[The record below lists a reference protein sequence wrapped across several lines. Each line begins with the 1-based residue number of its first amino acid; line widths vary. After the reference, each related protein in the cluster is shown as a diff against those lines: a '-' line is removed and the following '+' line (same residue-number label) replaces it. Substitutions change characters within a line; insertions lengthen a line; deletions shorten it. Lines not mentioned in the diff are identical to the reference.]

1 MRALSLIVPF
11 ALLATAAPALA
22 GSISIEGRGQVRAA
36 PDMATVSSGVTT
48 QGATAKEA
56 LDANSTAMAALIE
69 ALKSSGI
76 EARDIQTSGFSV
88 NPNYVYSEERDAQGY
103 NLPPKINGYQVANS
117 VSVIVRDLEKLGT
130 ILDQS
135 VTVGANT
142 VNGVEFA
149 VADPSELL
157 NQARKAAF
165 KDARSKAEL
174 YADASG
180 TKLGDIETISE
191 RQDYAAPVAYA
202 MAERAV
208 AAAPTPVEAGEL
220 SFAITVSVEWDL
232 DNSTD

>member
-11 ALLATAAPALA
+11 ALLASAAPALA

-36 PDMATVSSGVTT
+36 PDMATVTSGVTT

-56 LDANSTAMAALIE
+56 LDANSTAMAALID
-69 ALKSSGI
+69 ALKTSGI

-165 KDARSKAEL
+165 NDARSKAEL

-180 TKLGDIETISE
+180 TKLGDIESISE

-232 DNSTD
+232 DEAAD